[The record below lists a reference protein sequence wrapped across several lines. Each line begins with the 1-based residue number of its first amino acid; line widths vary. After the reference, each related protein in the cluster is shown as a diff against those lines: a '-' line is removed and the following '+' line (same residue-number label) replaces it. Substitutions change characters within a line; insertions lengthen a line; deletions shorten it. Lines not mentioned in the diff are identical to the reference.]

1 MVQVQIRL
9 APILTR
15 TLFTT
20 PGNVCCINWSTVE
33 SSGLLILLSVLTR
46 YLPKIVVRKEKNL
59 LGGKDEKVVEE
70 QEEVRN

>member
-1 MVQVQIRL
+1 M
-9 APILTR
+9 
-15 TLFTT
+15 
-20 PGNVCCINWSTVE
+20 E